1 MEQNKGEQNKALG
14 ALSGLIG
21 GDIETVFW
29 SMHDSLA
36 EGVVCCDD
44 EGRVVYANQGF
55 LNCCGYDYEE
65 IKGKKIYE
73 FLFHPDSEQL
83 RHLSEAQEK
92 RYGERLAG
100 KTEEYELH
108 ITTKSGN
115 ERVLE
120 VRAAPLR
127 RKDGEVVGSVGILL
141 DVTDQRALQEQF
153 LWSQKME
160 VAGRL
165 AGGVAHDFN
174 NLLTVISGYAA
185 VLLQKLEPDA
195 AERRPLSAIADAT
208 NSAYHLTQQLLALSR
223 RQVVKNQVI
232 NLGHL
237 VHDSR
242 DLLDRLLGNTV
253 ELTLHEASSDTLIYG
268 DPNQLQQVLLN
279 LAVNAKDAMP
289 KGGTLEISTHLDSTP
304 REDSNAESHV
314 VLKVKDSGTGMSEK
328 VKQHIFEPFFTTK
341 KRGTGLGLST
351 AFAILKEHSAVV
363 QVDSREGKGT
373 EFEIVFPLT
382 KKKLSV
388 LSKAAARPEHVHFDG
403 YILVVEDEIEV
414 RELVAELLE
423 NEGYRVLKAVDG
435 ADALRIFEKRAKVI
449 SFIVT
454 DIVMPNMNGFE
465 FVEQVLAKDSSMP
478 ILMMS
483 ACIQDSSVPESVA
496 RKGLPFLA
504 KPFVP
509 ETLFACI
516 DEIIQEKP
524 DIMKRA
530 V

>member
-1 MEQNKGEQNKALG
+1 MEQNKALT

-21 GDIETVFW
+21 GDIETVFR

-36 EGVVCCDD
+36 EGVVCCDN
-44 EGRVVYANQGF
+44 EGRLVYSNQGF
-55 LNCCGYDYEE
+55 LNCCGYEFEE
-65 IKGKKIYE
+65 VKGKKIYE
-73 FLFHPDSEQL
+73 FLFRPDSEQL
-83 RHLSEAQEK
+83 KHLSEAQEK
-92 RYGERLAG
+92 RYSDRLAG
-100 KTEEYELH
+100 KTEEYELE
-108 ITTKSGN
+108 IVTKNGA

-127 RKDGEVVGSVGILL
+127 RRDGEVVGSVGILL

-185 VLLQKLEPDA
+185 VLLQKLDA
-195 AERRPLSAIADAT
+195 DAPERRPLNAIADAT

-223 RQVVKNQVI
+223 RQVVKNQVV

-237 VHDSR
+237 LHDSK
-242 DLLDRLLGNTV
+242 DLLDRLLGNSVT
-253 ELTLHEASSDTLIYG
+253 LTLNEVSSDTLIYG

-289 KGGTLEISTHLDSTP
+289 DGGTLEISTHLDSSP
-304 REDSNAESHV
+304 REDSEAETHV
-314 VLKVKDSGTGMSEK
+314 VLKVKDSGSGMSEK

-351 AFAILKEHSAVV
+351 AFAILKEHSASV
-363 QVDSREGKGT
+363 QVESRLGKGT
-373 EFEIVFPLT
+373 EFEIAFPLT
-382 KKKLSV
+382 TKKLAIVPESN
-388 LSKAAARPEHVHFDG
+388 ARSEHVSLDG
-403 YILVVEDEIEV
+403 YVLVVEDEIEV

-423 NEGYRVLKAVDG
+423 NGGYRVLKAVDG
-435 ADALRIFEKRAKVI
+435 ADALRIFEKRAKAI

-465 FVEQVLAKDSSMP
+465 FVEQVLAKNSSMP

-483 ACIQDSSVPESVA
+483 ACIQDSSVPDSVA

-509 ETLFACI
+509 ETLFGFI
-516 DEIIQEKP
+516 DEIIQEKSLT
-524 DIMKRA
+524 MKEA